1 MFGIGF
7 SEMLVIMA
15 IALVVI
21 GPKKLPDIARALG
34 RGLSEFK
41 KAMNDVQQTIAES
54 AKETARQNPPDKSSY
69 IEQMLAE
76 RKKNAASGEDAG
88 AGGGRS
94 TPRSLRRRRGRSAPR
109 GGCRGRKD
117 RRGCRD
123 CPGRR
128 TRRWR
133 RSRPGARSRRG
144 AGPEA

>member
-15 IALVVI
+15 IALIVI

-54 AKETARQNPPDKSSY
+54 AKETARQDPPDKSSY

-76 RKKNAASGEDAG
+76 RKKNAASGEGAGQEEGGPPPDPYADAVGAQPPEKPAEAPPAAAPSEGGASASAEPAPEPGAG
-88 AGGGRS
+88 AE
-94 TPRSLRRRRGRSAPR
+94 TA
-109 GGCRGRKD
+109 RK
-117 RRGCRD
+117 RE
-123 CPGRR
+123 P
-128 TRRWR
+128 
-133 RSRPGARSRRG
+133 
-144 AGPEA
+144 